1 MALRNFLK
9 LSAIA
14 SALVL
19 AGCGGG
25 DINIETGSGGDNGG
39 GVTPPPASVCPSFA
53 TQGTALAGVTTPV
66 CEVKGTI
73 TSDVTLTADIA
84 WALSGKVTVGN
95 DNANSATLTIQPG
108 TKVFGKSGADYLVI
122 ARGSKIQAVG
132 TASNPIV
139 MTSVNDMLGLSND
152 ESAGQWGGLVLLG
165 KAPTNK
171 CNQADLANCK
181 VEAEGEAG
189 PYGGANPDD
198 SSGALKYV
206 QVRYAGFEVIP
217 DNELNGI
224 TFAGVGRG
232 TVVDYIQVHNNV
244 DDGVEFFGGTVD
256 LKHVVLTGN
265 RDDSLDWA
273 DGWTGRMQ
281 HVLIR
286 HNPNNTKANRGIE
299 ADNQSSNFTA
309 TPISKPQIS
318 NLTIIG
324 NNFDGDDDSEGILLR
339 AGTSAE
345 LYNIIVTG
353 PEKMGECFEINT
365 TETANFANNGDLVFR
380 NSIIDCAEPFAN
392 IKDSAGN
399 VTFNAKTWFESQ
411 PNNLVG
417 DALLGGYV
425 PASNSPA
432 LANGYNVSNNVNGW
446 FDDVNYIGAFD
457 GTTDW
462 TKGWTTALHTT
473 DGVNLKSCPA
483 GTTETSSLTGRLNC
497 QLTGDITSNVT
508 LAAGADYVLS
518 GRVRVGNDNKN
529 NATLTI
535 QPGVTIYGKSGA
547 DFLAVTRGSKLVAEG
562 TAANPITMTS
572 VQDVIGSPTGP
583 GQWGGLVLLGNAP
596 SNKCDQA
603 NLANCQVEA
612 EGEAGPYGG
621 PNSADSSGS
630 LNYVIVKHAGFEV
643 IPDNELNGIT
653 FAGVGSGTKCANIQ
667 VHQNLDDGVEFFG
680 GSVSCKNVVLTAN
693 GDDNVD
699 WTDGWNGKMQ
709 FVLIKHAADNAK
721 ANRGIE
727 GDNQSTNF
735 TATPISNPVIA
746 NMTIIGN
753 TFDGTDDSEGV
764 LLRAGTNA
772 QLANFVIAGPAG
784 MGECLEIESAPSQ
797 ALAAA
802 GTLTMTNSVIACP
815 TEAVKGSVAT
825 GLTTQAW
832 FLGQTANKL
841 AATQGDV
848 LKGIFTID
856 TTPAKDMKAV
866 DAFFETTNFVGAV
879 SESNDW
885 TKGWAVGL
893 ND

>member
-25 DINIETGSGGDNGG
+25 DINIDAGNGDNGG
-39 GVTPPPASVCPSFA
+39 GVTPPPASACPAFA
-53 TQGTALAGVTTPV
+53 TAASALAGVTTPV
-66 CEVKGTI
+66 CEIKGTI

-108 TKVFGKSGADYLVI
+108 TKVFGKSGADYLVV

-132 TASNPIV
+132 TATNPII
-139 MTSVNDMLGLSND
+139 MTSVNDMLGLSD
-152 ESAGQWGGLVLLG
+152 EESAAEWGGLVLLG

-171 CNQADLANCK
+171 CNAADLANCQ
-181 VEAEGEAG
+181 VQAEGEAG
-189 PYGGANPDD
+189 PYGGADPEDN
-198 SSGALKYV
+198 SGALKYV

-232 TVVDYIQVHNNV
+232 TAVEYIQVHNNL

-286 HNPNNTKANRGIE
+286 HNPNDTKANRGIE

-309 TPISKPQIS
+309 TPISKPRIS

-324 NNFDGDDDSEGILLR
+324 NNFDGDEDSEGILLR

-345 LYNIIVTG
+345 LYNVIVTG
-353 PEKMGECFEINT
+353 PEDMGECFEINT
-365 TETANFANNGDLVFR
+365 TETANFANSGDLVFR

-392 IKDSAGN
+392 IKDANDN
-399 VTFNAKTWFESQ
+399 VTFDANAWFTAQ

-417 DALLGGYV
+417 DALLGGYI
-425 PASNSPA
+425 PAPNSPA
-432 LANGYNVSNNVNGW
+432 LANGFDIGNIDGW
-446 FDDVNYIGAFD
+446 FDDVDYIGAFD

-462 TKGWTTALHTT
+462 TKGWTISLHPETGT
-473 DGVNLKSCPA
+473 GLDTCPT
-483 GTTETSSLTGRLNC
+483 GTTEVASLTGKLNC
-497 QLTGDITSNVT
+497 QLTGDITTNVT
-508 LAAGADYVLS
+508 LATGADYVLS
-518 GRVRVGNDNKN
+518 GRVRIGVDKTT
-529 NATLTI
+529 NATLTV

-547 DFLAVTRGSKLVAEG
+547 DFLVITRGSKIVAEG

-572 VQDVIGSPTGP
+572 VQDVIGSPTAE

-596 SNKCDQA
+596 TNKCPDL
-603 NLANCQVEA
+603 NNCGPQA
-612 EGEAGPYGG
+612 EGDAGPYGG
-621 PNSADSSGS
+621 PNAADSSGS
-630 LNYVIVKHAGFEV
+630 LNYVVVKHAGYEV

-653 FAGVGSGTKCANIQ
+653 FAGVGSGTKCSNIQ

-680 GSVSCKNVVLTAN
+680 GTVNCKNVVLTSN

-699 WTDGWNGKMQ
+699 WADGWSGKMQ
-709 FVLIKHAADNAK
+709 FVLVKHAADNAK

-727 GDNQSTNF
+727 GDNDAANI
-735 TATPISNPVIA
+735 TATPVSNPTIA

-772 QLANFVIAGPAG
+772 QLANFVITGPAG

-797 ALAAA
+797 AFAAA

-815 TEAVKGSVAT
+815 TEAVKGTVAT
-825 GLTTQAW
+825 GVTTEAW

-841 AATQGDV
+841 AATQADV

-856 TTPAKDMKAV
+856 ATPAKDMKPV
-866 DAFFETTNFVGAV
+866 DAFFDTVNFVGAV
-879 SESNDW
+879 SESNNW
-885 TKGWAVGL
+885 TAGWAVGL
-893 ND
+893 DD